1 LGKALRGKKSQEIDD
16 TRAWPDSLNG
26 ATVPVVLH
34 FQEQFSVVL
43 LHSRWE
49 SFIACSRPFHDHPKL
64 PQRHQ
69 FPDTAKPSS
78 GCHLFE
84 EQEEKLPSHSLHGI
98 ERAVNVPTYDPDVSG
113 TSKVHSVARFHSME
127 DQS

>member
-1 LGKALRGKKSQEIDD
+1 LGEALSGKKSQEIDD

-26 ATVPVVLH
+26 ATVPAVLH
-34 FQEQFSVVL
+34 FQKRFSVGV

-64 PQRHQ
+64 PQGHQ

-78 GCHLFE
+78 GCHPFE

-98 ERAVNVPTYDPDVSG
+98 ERAVNVPTYDPDASE
-113 TSKVHSVARFHSME
+113 VHSVARFHSME